1 MGTPQ
6 KPVPASRRVAF
17 QNLLESR
24 PKGAATL
31 SGYLLEP
38 ILYSKLSIFF
48 HFASA
53 RRPSPSR
60 VASHRDPPQLEPSRC
75 PKTLCF
81 KRFCPPRAS
90 PRRLAFQ
97 SAPGELSIFASADP
111 CRKLAILHSENDHLG
126 HFCLKVATRAS
137 KPRFPPPRTP
147 AENWPFYTAK
157 MTIWDTFASKSLPRP
172 QSLDFRLRGP
182 LPKTAHSTQRK

>member
-1 MGTPQ
+1 MPTLGTPQ

-31 SGYLLEP
+31 SGCLCLP
-38 ILYSKLSIFF
+38 ILYSFLSIFF

-81 KRFCPPRAS
+81 KRFCPPRAFKGP
-90 PRRLAFQ
+90 PRV
-97 SAPGELSIFASADP
+97 G
-111 CRKLAILHSENDHLG
+111 LH
-126 HFCLKVATRAS
+126 FKVPQES
-137 KPRFPPPRTP
+137 SRFSLPRTP

-157 MTIWDTFASKSLPRP
+157 ITVWDTFASKSRPGPR
-172 QSLDFRLRGP
+172 SLDFRLRGP
-182 LPKTAHSTQRK
+182 LPKTGHSTQRK